1 MILGVGKKQS
11 SKSKSLWS
19 NWFGSGVPRQVEP
32 RQRPVEPRQRPVEP
46 RQRPAEP
53 RQRPDPEIQGNL
65 FHELLH

>member
-32 RQRPVEPRQRPVEP
+32 RQRPVEPRQRP
-46 RQRPAEP
+46 
-53 RQRPDPEIQGNL
+53 DPEIKGNL